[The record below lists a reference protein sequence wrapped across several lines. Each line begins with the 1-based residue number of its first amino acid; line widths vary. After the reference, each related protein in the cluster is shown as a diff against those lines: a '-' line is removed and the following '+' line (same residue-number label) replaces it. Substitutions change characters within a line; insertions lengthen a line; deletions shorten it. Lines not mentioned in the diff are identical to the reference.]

1 MNINNT
7 PHSNASR
14 DDTNGAG
21 RSKELLIPRIMAS
34 LLCLIIVVIGAM
46 AVMTAHYYLRNGRLG
61 MEITLEGLPAVA
73 MGASTIFLG
82 LLPLALWFR
91 TKRTRVVW
99 LILCFVAAAVA
110 YGVSVFLQ
118 HI

>member
-1 MNINNT
+1 MNANT
-7 PHSNASR
+7 TRSKRSR

-34 LLCLIIVVIGAM
+34 LLCLLIVVLGAM
-46 AVMTAHYYLRNGRLG
+46 AVMTAHYYIRNGRLG
-61 MEITLEGLPAVA
+61 MEITLDGSPAVA

-91 TKRTRVVW
+91 TKRARAVW
-99 LILCFVAAAVA
+99 LLFCFTAAAVG